1 MIRLT
6 INNQPI
12 IADENK
18 TILTIAKENN
28 IHIPTLCHYSD
39 LGIHSECRVC
49 VVEIDGQKGLST
61 ACSTFP
67 KDGMVIKTN
76 SPRVINSRKN
86 TVELL
91 LSNHD
96 ASCTTCVRNMHCEL
110 QTLANKLGIEE
121 KRFESVLDIKELD
134 LSTPSIVRNPNRCIK
149 CGRCVEVCR
158 SVQGMSVLDFHGR
171 GQDMSVGPAYHHL
184 LADVFCT
191 YCGQCANVCP
201 VGAIMEKDNT
211 DDVWEAIHDTNKH
224 VIVQIAPAIRVSLGE
239 ELGLA
244 VGDIVTGQMVTAL
257 KLMGFDQVFDTNF
270 TADLTILEEG
280 NELLSR
286 IQNGGTLPMITSCCP
301 AWINFLEHRYP
312 EVISNVSTC
321 KSPQQMFGALA
332 KSYYASKNHLD
343 PKNIFV
349 VSVMPCTAK
358 KFEATRPEMSVN
370 HEDPD
375 VDISLTTRELGKM
388 IRQMGID
395 FTHLESSE
403 FDGPF
408 GETTGAAAL
417 FGATGG
423 VMEAALRTVV
433 EVLTKKSLDNLDF
446 IPVRGMDGFKE
457 ATLDLN
463 GQSLKVAVVHTL
475 SNAKIICEQIK
486 NGTSPYLFVE
496 VMACPGGCV
505 GGGGQPYGS
514 TREQVG
520 KRLKAIYQVD
530 RDLAVRKSH
539 ENPSIVKLYDE
550 YLKTPLG
557 RLSHELL
564 HTHYHDKR
572 S

>member
-1 MIRLT
+1 MINIT
-6 INNQPI
+6 INNQKI
-12 IADENK
+12 TADETK
-18 TILTIAKENN
+18 TILTIAKENS
-28 IHIPTLCHYSD
+28 IHIPTLCNYTD

-61 ACSTFP
+61 ACSTYP
-67 KDGMVIKTN
+67 KEGMVVKTN

-91 LSNHD
+91 LANHD

-110 QTLANKLGIEE
+110 QALANKLGIDER
-121 KRFESVLDIKELD
+121 RFESVLDIQELD

-158 SVQGMSVLDFHGR
+158 TVQGMSVLDFHGR
-171 GQDMSVGPAYHHL
+171 GQAMTVGPAYHHQ

-201 VGAIMEKDNT
+201 VGAIMEKDQT
-211 DDVWEAIHDTNKH
+211 TDVWEAIHDSSKH
-224 VIVQIAPAIRVSLGE
+224 VIIQIAPAIRVSLGE
-239 ELGLA
+239 ELGYS
-244 VGDIVTGQMVTAL
+244 VGEVVTGKMVSAL
-257 KLMGFDQVFDTNF
+257 KLMGFDRVFDTNF

-280 NELLSR
+280 NELLKR
-286 IQNGGTLPMITSCCP
+286 IKDNGTLPMLTSCCP
-301 AWINFLEHRYP
+301 AWINYLEHRYP
-312 EVISNVSTC
+312 EVIPNVSSC

-332 KSYYASKNHLD
+332 KSYYADKEGLD
-343 PKNIFV
+343 PKDIFV
-349 VSVMPCTAK
+349 VSIMPCTAK

-370 HEDPD
+370 QKDPD

-395 FTHLESSE
+395 FSHLEESE
-403 FDGPF
+403 FDRPF

-433 EVLTKKSLDNLDF
+433 EALTEKPLDNLDF

-457 ATLDLN
+457 ASLSIG
-463 GQSLKVAVVHTL
+463 GQILKVAVVHTL
-475 SNAKIICEQIK
+475 SNAKLICEQIK
-486 NGTSPYLFVE
+486 NGTSPYLFIE

-520 KRLKAIYQVD
+520 KRLAAIYDVD
-530 RDLAVRKSH
+530 KHLAVRKSH
-539 ENPSIVKLYDE
+539 ENPSIVKLYSE

-557 RLSHELL
+557 HLSHQLL
-564 HTHYHDKR
+564 HTHYTDKR
-572 S
+572 E

>member
-1 MIRLT
+1 MINFT
-6 INNQPI
+6 INNQKI
-12 IADENK
+12 TADETK
-18 TILTIAKENN
+18 TILTIAKENS
-28 IHIPTLCHYSD
+28 IHIPTLCNYTD

-61 ACSTFP
+61 ACSTYP
-67 KDGMVIKTN
+67 KEGMVVKTN

-91 LSNHD
+91 LANHD

-110 QTLANKLGIEE
+110 QALANKLGIDER
-121 KRFESVLDIKELD
+121 RFESVLDIQELD

-158 SVQGMSVLDFHGR
+158 TVQGMSVLDFHGR
-171 GQDMSVGPAYHHL
+171 GQAMTVGPAYHHQ

-201 VGAIMEKDNT
+201 VGAIMEKDQT
-211 DDVWEAIHDTNKH
+211 TDVWEAIHDSSKH
-224 VIVQIAPAIRVSLGE
+224 VIIQIAPAIRVSLGE
-239 ELGLA
+239 ELGYS
-244 VGDIVTGQMVTAL
+244 VGEVVTGKMVSAL
-257 KLMGFDQVFDTNF
+257 KLMGFDRVFDTNF

-280 NELLSR
+280 NELLKR
-286 IQNGGTLPMITSCCP
+286 IKDNGTLPMLTSCCP
-301 AWINFLEHRYP
+301 AWINYLEHRYP
-312 EVISNVSTC
+312 EVIPNVSSC

-332 KSYYASKNHLD
+332 KSYYADKEGLD
-343 PKNIFV
+343 PKDIFV
-349 VSVMPCTAK
+349 VSIMPCTAK

-370 HEDPD
+370 QKDPD

-395 FTHLESSE
+395 FSHLEESE
-403 FDGPF
+403 FDRPF

-433 EVLTKKSLDNLDF
+433 EALTEKPLDNLDF

-457 ATLDLN
+457 ASLSIG
-463 GQSLKVAVVHTL
+463 GQILKVAVVHTL
-475 SNAKIICEQIK
+475 SNAKLICEQIK
-486 NGTSPYLFVE
+486 NGTSPYLFIE

-520 KRLKAIYQVD
+520 KRLAAIYDVD
-530 RDLAVRKSH
+530 KHLAVRKSH
-539 ENPSIVKLYDE
+539 ENPSIVKLYSE

-557 RLSHELL
+557 HLSHQLL
-564 HTHYHDKR
+564 HTHYTDKR
-572 S
+572 E

>member
-211 DDVWEAIHDTNKH
+211 DDVWEAI
-224 VIVQIAPAIRVSLGE
+224 
-239 ELGLA
+239 
-244 VGDIVTGQMVTAL
+244 
-257 KLMGFDQVFDTNF
+257 
-270 TADLTILEEG
+270 
-280 NELLSR
+280 
-286 IQNGGTLPMITSCCP
+286 
-301 AWINFLEHRYP
+301 
-312 EVISNVSTC
+312 
-321 KSPQQMFGALA
+321 
-332 KSYYASKNHLD
+332 
-343 PKNIFV
+343 
-349 VSVMPCTAK
+349 
-358 KFEATRPEMSVN
+358 
-370 HEDPD
+370 
-375 VDISLTTRELGKM
+375 
-388 IRQMGID
+388 
-395 FTHLESSE
+395 
-403 FDGPF
+403 
-408 GETTGAAAL
+408 
-417 FGATGG
+417 
-423 VMEAALRTVV
+423 
-433 EVLTKKSLDNLDF
+433 
-446 IPVRGMDGFKE
+446 
-457 ATLDLN
+457 
-463 GQSLKVAVVHTL
+463 
-475 SNAKIICEQIK
+475 
-486 NGTSPYLFVE
+486 
-496 VMACPGGCV
+496 
-505 GGGGQPYGS
+505 
-514 TREQVG
+514 
-520 KRLKAIYQVD
+520 
-530 RDLAVRKSH
+530 
-539 ENPSIVKLYDE
+539 
-550 YLKTPLG
+550 
-557 RLSHELL
+557 
-564 HTHYHDKR
+564 
-572 S
+572 